1 MQKTAIRELRTRIL
15 LAGSDALILIAAGLI
30 AAWVR
35 FGAAGFDSEL
45 SQLLRHPGFILY
57 AVSVQFGLAT
67 TFDLYRPS
75 SWRTPDYLLA
85 RSAAMAITMA
95 ISLVLGVYLVE
106 PWRFGR
112 GLLALTLFISVP
124 LQVLLRF
131 VWLRIAA
138 RPQARTAILIGDGPI
153 IGALRKELK
162 DRPNP
167 PFQIARHLPAPAN
180 GAKDPLNGIDVHGTD
195 LIIVAQ
201 LADGDPTI
209 DHLAALNFH
218 GTTVVDAA
226 GAYASLTGRIP
237 VHQVDSRW
245 FIATGDFSTIATT
258 PFHYLQR
265 LFDLVT
271 ATTLLI
277 LTTPVLFSAAL
288 AVLVTSGLPIL
299 YRQRRLG
306 RYGRPFELF
315 KLRTMR
321 DDLHN
326 RGPTFAEENDARVI
340 PIGRW
345 LRRWRIDELPQLVN
359 VLRGE
364 MSLVGPRPE
373 RPEVAA
379 RFEKK
384 IPFYA
389 FRYSVRPGLTGW
401 AQIHLPYCARTED
414 HMVKLEFDLYA
425 VRHHGPA
432 MYAIVLL
439 RTLGALVFRPGR

>member
-1 MQKTAIRELRTRIL
+1 MRALRTRFL
-15 LAGSDALILIAAGLI
+15 LAGADALILIAAGFL
-30 AAWVR
+30 ATLVR
-35 FGAAGFDSEL
+35 FGEAGINYEL
-45 SQLLRHPGFILY
+45 NQLIQHPGFILY
-57 AVSVQFGLAT
+57 AVSIQFGLAT

-75 SWRTPDYLLA
+75 SWRTPDYILA
-85 RSAAMAITMA
+85 RITAMAITIA
-95 ISLVLGVYLVE
+95 IALVLGVYLVE

-112 GLLALTLFISVP
+112 GLLALTLIISVP
-124 LQVLLRF
+124 LQALVRY
-131 VWLRIAA
+131 VWLKLAA
-138 RPQARTAILIGDGPI
+138 RPRARTAIVIGDGPI
-153 IGALRKELK
+153 VGALRKELK
-162 DRPNP
+162 HRPNP
-167 PFQIARHLPAPAN
+167 PFQITLHLPAPVN
-180 GAKDPLNGIDVHGTD
+180 GAKDPLDQVDISGID
-195 LIIVAQ
+195 LIIVAH

-209 DHLAALNFH
+209 DHLAALNFR

-245 FIATGDFSTIATT
+245 FIATGDFSSIATT

-265 LFDLVT
+265 FFDLIAATALLIVT
-271 ATTLLI
+271 A
-277 LTTPVLFSAAL
+277 PVLLAAAL
-288 AVLVTSGLPIL
+288 SVLLSTGLPIL

-306 RYGRPFELF
+306 LFGKPFELY

-321 DDLHN
+321 NDGND
-326 RGPTFAEENDARVI
+326 RGPTFAQANDARVF
-340 PIGRW
+340 PVGRW

-414 HMVKLEFDLYA
+414 HMIKLEFDLYS